1 MRRLPEPNCSQGYR
15 SDEEF
20 FPIEVTRIL
29 SDEIGEIRTRPWK
42 ESIARG
48 FQ

>member
-15 SDEEF
+15 SDEGF

-29 SDEIGEIRTRPWK
+29 SDEIGESRTSPWK
-42 ESIARG
+42 EGIAGG